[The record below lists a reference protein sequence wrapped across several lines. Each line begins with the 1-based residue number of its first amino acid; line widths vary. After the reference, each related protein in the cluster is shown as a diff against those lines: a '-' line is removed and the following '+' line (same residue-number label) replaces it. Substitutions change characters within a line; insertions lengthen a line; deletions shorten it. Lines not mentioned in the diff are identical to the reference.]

1 MKPLMKQQKR
11 VELEAMS
18 NIGVSANR
26 LEIMQIAKAV
36 AEEKAIDK
44 SIVIE
49 AMQEAIEKAAKSR
62 YGQEHD
68 IRAIID
74 EESGEQ
80 SLWRVQ
86 TVVADDAVE
95 DPDQEL
101 RLTDAKKIDATLEI
115 GDELKEELPPF
126 DFGRVAAQTAK
137 QVIMQKVRDAERQ
150 RQFDEYKDRE
160 GEIINGIVKRVE
172 YGHVIVDLGRA
183 EGIIRRNDGIPREN
197 FQPNDRVRA
206 YLYKVSRE
214 IKGPQIFL
222 SRAHPDFMIK
232 LFAAEVPEVY
242 EGVIEIKSCARDAGS
257 RAKIGVFSNDS
268 SIDPVGACVGMRGAR
283 VQAVV
288 GELSGEKI
296 DIIPW
301 NYDDA
306 TFIVNALQ
314 PAEVTKVILDED
326 EQRVEVVVADDQFPL
341 AIGRR
346 GQNVRLASQ
355 LTGWQIDLTTETDD
369 SERYQKDF
377 QRRTELFMTAL
388 DADET
393 LAQLLASE
401 GFETVEEIAYVSA
414 EDFMQVEGFDE
425 DVAAEIQERAREYL
439 EKLAEELNAKRLELG
454 VEDAV
459 MDLDG
464 MTPAFAVKLGEN
476 DIKSVD
482 DVAGLV
488 PDDITGW
495 RENGPD
501 GKPVWQDGI
510 LKKGEMRKD
519 DAQLFIMKARVLA
532 GWIEPEALEQLEA
545 EMAAEAV
552 AEELELSEEERA
564 LLALGELGNA
574 SEESEEEVEV
584 ELDLSDEDLMAEI
597 EGLDLDED
605 LLAEGGDDAAS
616 KE

>member
-1 MKPLMKQQKR
+1 
-11 VELEAMS
+11 MS
-18 NIGVSANR
+18 TIGVSANR
-26 LEIMQIAKAV
+26 LEILQIAKAV
-36 AEEKAIDK
+36 AEEKAIDR

-68 IRAIID
+68 IRAVID
-74 EESGEQ
+74 ADTGEQ
-80 SLWRVQ
+80 SLWRIQ
-86 TVVADDAVE
+86 TVVADKDIE
-95 DPDQEL
+95 DESMQIT
-101 RLTDAKKIDATLEI
+101 LTDAQKIDGDLDV
-115 GDELKEELPPF
+115 GDEIKEELPPF

-137 QVIMQKVRDAERQ
+137 QVIMQKVRDAERD
-150 RQFDEYKDRE
+150 RQYEEYKDRV
-160 GEIINGIVKRVE
+160 GEVINGIVKRVE

-183 EGIIRRNDGIPREN
+183 EGVIRRNDGIPREN

-214 IKGPQIFL
+214 VKGQQIFL
-222 SRAHPDFMIK
+222 SRAAPEFMVK
-232 LFAAEVPEVY
+232 LFAQEVPEVY
-242 EGVIEIKSCARDAGS
+242 DGVIEIKACSRDPGS
-257 RAKIGVFSNDS
+257 RAKIGVISNDS

-314 PAEVTKVILDED
+314 PAEVSKVVLDED

-355 LTGWQIDLTTETDD
+355 LTGWQIDLITETDD
-369 SERYQKDF
+369 SERYQRDF
-377 QRRTELFMTAL
+377 AERTALFMKAL

-401 GFETVEEIAYVSA
+401 GFDTVEEIAYVA
-414 EDFMQVEGFDE
+414 PEDFIQIDGFDE
-425 DVAAEIQERAREYL
+425 EVAAELQARAQDYL
-439 EKLAEELNAKRLELG
+439 ERLAAEQNERRKELG

-459 MDLDG
+459 MELDS
-464 MTPAFAVKLGEN
+464 MTPGFAVKLGEN
-476 DIKSVD
+476 DVKTVE

-495 RENGPD
+495 REPGPD
-501 GKPVWQDGI
+501 GKPVFQPGI

-519 DAQLFIMKARVLA
+519 DAQIFIMKARVQV
-532 GWIEPEALEQLEA
+532 GWIEPEALAELEA
-545 EMAAEAV
+545 QQAADQLGEEMD
-552 AEELELSEEERA
+552 LTEEEKA
-564 LLALGELGNA
+564 LLALGELGSSDD
-574 SEESEEEVEV
+574 SEELEI
-584 ELDLSDEDLMAEI
+584 DLEALA
-597 EGLDLDED
+597 
-605 LLAEGGDDAAS
+605 AEGGDEAAPQ
-616 KE
+616 E

>member
-1 MKPLMKQQKR
+1 
-11 VELEAMS
+11 MS
-18 NIGVSANR
+18 TVGVSANR
-26 LEIMQIAKAV
+26 MEIMQIAKAV
-36 AEEKAIDK
+36 AEEKSIDK
-44 SIVIE
+44 AIVIE
-49 AMQEAIEKAAKSR
+49 AMEEAIEKAAKSR
-62 YGQEHD
+62 YGQEHH

-74 EESGEQ
+74 TETGEQ
-80 SLWRVQ
+80 SLWRIQ
-86 TVVADDAVE
+86 TVVADDALE
-95 DPDQEL
+95 DPAQEL
-101 RLTDAKKIDATLEI
+101 TLSDARKLEADIEI
-115 GDELKEELPPF
+115 GGEIKEELPPF

-137 QVIMQKVRDAERQ
+137 QVIVQKVRDAERE
-150 RQFDEYKDRE
+150 RQFNEYKDRE
-160 GEIINGIVKRVE
+160 GEVINGIVKRVE

-222 SRAHPDFMIK
+222 SRAHPEFMIK

-257 RAKIGVFSNDS
+257 RAKIGVISNDS

-314 PAEVTKVILDED
+314 PAEVTKVILDE
-326 EQRVEVVVADDQFPL
+326 EEHRVEVVVADDQFPL

-355 LTGWQIDLTTETDD
+355 LSGWQIDLVTESAD
-369 SERYQKDF
+369 SERYQKEF
-377 QRRTELFMTAL
+377 QARTDLFMAAL

-401 GFETVEEIAYVSA
+401 GFESVEEIAYVAA

-425 DVAAEIQERAREYL
+425 AVAAEIQERAREYL
-439 EKLAEELNAKRLELG
+439 EKLAEEQNIKRTEMG

-459 MDLDG
+459 MELEG
-464 MTPAFAVKLGEN
+464 MTLGFAVKLGEN
-476 DIKSVD
+476 DIKNVE

-495 RENGPD
+495 REPGPD

-510 LKKGEMRKD
+510 LKKGDMRKD
-519 DAQLFIMKARVLA
+519 DAQIFIMKARVIA

-545 EMAAEAV
+545 EMAADALT
-552 AEELELSEEERA
+552 EEMDLTEEERA
-564 LLALGELGNA
+564 LLALGELGKGGDSSA
-574 SEESEEEVEV
+574 APAE
-584 ELDLSDEDLMAEI
+584 DEMEF
-597 EGLDLDED
+597 DLDA
-605 LLAEGGDDAAS
+605 LAATGDVTGGGDDAAD
-616 KE
+616 EQ

>member
-1 MKPLMKQQKR
+1 
-11 VELEAMS
+11 MS
-18 NIGVSANR
+18 TVGVSANR
-26 LEIMQIAKAV
+26 LEILQIAKAV

-44 SIVIE
+44 NIVIE

-62 YGQEHD
+62 YGQDHD

-74 EESGEQ
+74 PETGEQ
-80 SLWRVQ
+80 SLWRIQ
-86 TVVADDAVE
+86 TVVTDAEIE
-95 DPDQEL
+95 DEIQQIT
-101 RLTDAKKIDATLEI
+101 LTDAKKLDASLEL
-115 GDELKEELPPF
+115 GDEIKEELPPF

-137 QVIMQKVRDAERQ
+137 QVIMQKVRDAERE
-150 RQFDEYKDRE
+150 RQFNEYKDRE
-160 GEIINGIVKRVE
+160 GEIINGVVKRVE

-183 EGIIRRNDGIPREN
+183 EAIIRRNDGIPREN

-214 IKGPQIFL
+214 VKGPQIFL
-222 SRAHPDFMIK
+222 SRAHPDFMIR
-232 LFAAEVPEVY
+232 LFAQEVPEVY
-242 EGVIEIKSCARDAGS
+242 EGTIEIKACARDPGS
-257 RAKIGVFSNDS
+257 RAKIGVFSNDN

-288 GELSGEKI
+288 SELSGEKI

-301 NYDDA
+301 SHDEA

-314 PAEVTKVILDED
+314 PAEVSKVVLDED

-355 LTGWQIDLTTETDD
+355 LTGWQIDLITETAD

-377 QRRTELFMTAL
+377 QERTELFMRAL

-401 GFETVEEIAYVSA
+401 GFESVEEIAYVA
-414 EDFMQVEGFDE
+414 PEDFIQIEGFDE
-425 DVAAEIQERAREYL
+425 DVADEIQERAREYL
-439 EKLAEELNAKRLELG
+439 EKLAIEQDGRRRELG

-459 MDLDG
+459 MELPG
-464 MTPAFAVKLGEN
+464 MTPGFAVKLGEN
-476 DIKSVD
+476 DVKTVE

-488 PDDITGW
+488 PDDITGY
-495 RENGPD
+495 REPGPD
-501 GKPVWQDGI
+501 GKPVWVDGI

-519 DAQLFIMKARVLA
+519 DAQIFIMKTRVA
-532 GWIEPEALEQLEA
+532 VGWIEQADLDALEAQ
-545 EMAAEAV
+545 MAADQLG
-552 AEELELSEEERA
+552 EEMNLTDEEKA
-564 LLALGELGNA
+564 LLALGELGGGGDSNA
-574 SEESEEEVEV
+574 AQSGEVFAEMDEA
-584 ELDLSDEDLMAEI
+584 ELEAAAEDMDF
-597 EGLDLDED
+597 DLDA
-605 LLAEGGDDAAS
+605 LAELGGADDS
-616 KE
+616 EKSE

>member
-1 MKPLMKQQKR
+1 
-11 VELEAMS
+11 MS
-18 NIGVSANR
+18 TIGVSANR
-26 LEIMQIAKAV
+26 LEILQIAKAV
-36 AEEKAIDK
+36 AEEKSIDQ

-49 AMQEAIEKAAKSR
+49 AMQEAIEKAAKSK
-62 YGQEHD
+62 YGQELD

-74 EESGEQ
+74 TTTGEQ
-80 SLWRVQ
+80 SLWRIQ
-86 TVVADDAVE
+86 TVVEDAAIE
-95 DPDQEL
+95 DETL
-101 RLTDAKKIDATLEI
+101 EIMLSDAKKIDATLEA
-115 GDELKEELPPF
+115 GDEIKEELPPF

-137 QVIMQKVRDAERQ
+137 QVIMQKVRDAERE
-150 RQFDEYKDRE
+150 RQFNEYKDRV
-160 GEIINGIVKRVE
+160 GEVINGIVKRVE

-206 YLYKVSRE
+206 YLYKVTRE

-222 SRAHPDFMIK
+222 SRAAPEFMVK
-232 LFAAEVPEVY
+232 LFAQEVPEVY
-242 EGVIEIKSCARDAGS
+242 DGVIELRACARDAGS
-257 RAKIGVFSNDS
+257 RAKIGVISNDS
-268 SIDPVGACVGMRGAR
+268 GIDPVGACVGMRGAR

-314 PAEVTKVILDED
+314 PAEVSKVVLDED
-326 EQRVEVVVADDQFPL
+326 EHRVEVVVADDQFPL

-355 LTGWQIDLTTETDD
+355 LTGWQIDLVTESAD
-369 SERYQKDF
+369 SERYQREF
-377 QRRTELFMTAL
+377 QERTDLFMKAL

-414 EDFMQVEGFDE
+414 EDFIQIEGFDE
-425 DVAAEIQERAREYL
+425 DVANELQTRAREFL
-439 EKLAEELNAKRLELG
+439 ERQAAENDAKRKELG

-459 MDLDG
+459 MELES
-464 MTPAFAVKLGEN
+464 MTPAFAVKLGNEGV
-476 DIKSVD
+476 KSVD

-495 RENGPD
+495 REPGPD
-501 GKPVWQDGI
+501 GKPVWVEGI

-519 DAQLFIMKARVLA
+519 DAQMFIMKARVIA
-532 GWIEPEALEQLEA
+532 GWVEPEALEQLQADLTEEEA
-545 EMAAEAV
+545 PD
-552 AEELELSEEERA
+552 LTEEERA
-564 LLALGELGNA
+564 LLALGDLGGVDAADAAAAEDAA
-574 SEESEEEVEV
+574 SA
-584 ELDLSDEDLMAEI
+584 D
-597 EGLDLDED
+597 DLDFD
-605 LLAEGGDDAAS
+605 LEALAAEGGDEEAAP

>member
-1 MKPLMKQQKR
+1 
-11 VELEAMS
+11 MS
-18 NIGVSANR
+18 AIGVSANR
-26 LEIMQIAKAV
+26 LEILQIAKAV
-36 AEEKAIDK
+36 AEEKSIDQ

-49 AMQEAIEKAAKSR
+49 AMQEAIEKAAKAK

-68 IRAIID
+68 IRAQIDPVTGEQTLLRVLTVVSD
-74 EESGEQ
+74 EEF
-80 SLWRVQ
+80 
-86 TVVADDAVE
+86 E
-95 DPDQEL
+95 DEAKQL
-101 RLTDAKKIDATLEI
+101 RLAEAKKIDPALEI
-115 GDELKEELPPF
+115 GSELTEELPPF

-137 QVIMQKVRDAERQ
+137 QVIMQKVRDAERE
-150 RQFDEYKDRE
+150 RQYNEYKDRV
-160 GEIINGIVKRVE
+160 GEIISGVVKRVE

-214 IKGPQIFL
+214 TKGPQIFL
-222 SRAHPDFMIK
+222 SRAAPDFMIR
-232 LFAAEVPEVY
+232 LFAQEVPEVY
-242 EGVIEIKSCARDAGS
+242 EGVIEIKACARDPGS
-257 RAKIGVFSNDS
+257 RAKIGVISNDS

-301 NYDDA
+301 SYDDA

-314 PAEVTKVILDED
+314 PAEVSKVVLDE
-326 EQRVEVVVADDQFPL
+326 EERRVEVVVADDQFPL

-355 LTGWQIDLTTETDD
+355 LTGWQIDLITESAD
-369 SERYQKDF
+369 SERYQREF
-377 QRRTELFMTAL
+377 QERTELFMKAL

-401 GFETVEEIAYVSA
+401 GFETVEEIAYVA
-414 EDFMQVEGFDE
+414 PEDFISIEGFDE
-425 DVAAEIQERAREYL
+425 DVAAELQERAREYL
-439 EKLAEELNAKRLELG
+439 DRLAAENDAKRKELG

-459 MDLDG
+459 MELEG
-464 MTPAFAVKLGEN
+464 MNPSFAVRLGEEGV
-476 DIKSVD
+476 KTLD

-495 RENGPD
+495 REPGPD
-501 GKPVWQDGI
+501 GKPVWVEGV

-519 DAQLFIMKARVLA
+519 DAQMFIMRARVAA
-532 GWIEPEALEQLEA
+532 GWIEPDAIEQMLAAQKEA
-545 EMAAEAV
+545 EAPQ
-552 AEELELSEEERA
+552 ELTEEERA
-564 LLALGELGNA
+564 LLALNTIESGDNEEIDLG
-574 SEESEEEVEV
+574 
-584 ELDLSDEDLMAEI
+584 DLGDLGDI
-597 EGLDLDED
+597 DLEA
-605 LLAEGGDDAAS
+605 LAAEGGDDEAAP

>member
-1 MKPLMKQQKR
+1 
-11 VELEAMS
+11 MS
-18 NIGVSANR
+18 TVGVSANR
-26 LEIMQIAKAV
+26 LEILQIAKAV
-36 AEEKAIDK
+36 AEEKSIDR
-44 SIVIE
+44 SIVIG

-68 IRAIID
+68 IRAVID
-74 EESGEQ
+74 ADTGEQ
-80 SLWRVQ
+80 TLWRVQ
-86 TVVADDAVE
+86 TVVADDEVE
-95 DPDQEL
+95 DPAQQL
-101 RLTDAKKIDATLEI
+101 ALTEAKKIDASYEVGTEI
-115 GDELKEELPPF
+115 KEELPPF

-137 QVIMQKVRDAERQ
+137 QVIMQKVRDAERE
-150 RQFDEYKDRE
+150 RQYDEYRDRV

-214 IKGPQIFL
+214 TKGPQIFL
-222 SRAHPDFMIK
+222 SRAHPDFMVK
-232 LFAAEVPEVY
+232 LFAQEVPEVY
-242 EGVIEIKSCARDAGS
+242 DGVIEIRACARDAGS
-257 RAKIGVFSNDS
+257 RAKIGVISNDS

-301 NYDDA
+301 NYDAA

-314 PAEVTKVILDED
+314 PAEVSKVVLDED

-355 LTGWQIDLTTETDD
+355 LTGWQIDLVTETAD

-377 QRRTELFMTAL
+377 QARTELFMKAL

-401 GFETVEEIAYVSA
+401 GFESVEEIAYVA
-414 EDFMQVEGFDE
+414 PEDFISIDGFDLE
-425 DVAAEIQERAREYL
+425 VANEIQERAREYL
-439 EKLAEELNAKRLELG
+439 ENLAAEQDARRKELG
-454 VEDAV
+454 VEDSV
-459 MDLDG
+459 MELEG
-464 MTPAFAVKLGEN
+464 MTVAFAVKFGEN
-476 DIKSVD
+476 EVATLEDI
-482 DVAGLV
+482 AGLV

-495 RENGPD
+495 REPGPD
-501 GKPVWQDGI
+501 GKPVFKEGI

-519 DAQLFIMKARVLA
+519 EAQIFIMRARVAA
-532 GWIEPEALEQLEA
+532 GWVEPEALEQLEA
-545 EMAAEAV
+545 DMAAEAEGEM
-552 AEELELSEEERA
+552 ADLSEEERA
-564 LLALGELGNA
+564 LLALGDIGKGGNEADEELA
-574 SEESEEEVEV
+574 EEE
-584 ELDLSDEDLMAEI
+584 LI
-597 EGLDLDED
+597 FDLDALAAEEAGDDTAED
-605 LLAEGGDDAAS
+605 GDDADS
-616 KE
+616 RE

>member
-1 MKPLMKQQKR
+1 
-11 VELEAMS
+11 MS
-18 NIGVSANR
+18 AIGVSANR
-26 LEIMQIAKAV
+26 LEILQIAKAV
-36 AEEKAIDK
+36 AEEKSIDRA
-44 SIVIE
+44 IVIE

-74 EESGEQ
+74 AETGEQ

-86 TVVADDAVE
+86 TVVADDDEEVE
-95 DPDQEL
+95 EEAQVL
-101 RLTDAKKIDATLEI
+101 RLTEAKKVDANLEI

-137 QVIMQKVRDAERQ
+137 QVIMQKVRDAERE
-150 RQFDEYKDRE
+150 RQYEEYKDRV
-160 GEIINGIVKRVE
+160 GEVINGIVKRVE

-183 EGIIRRNDGIPREN
+183 EGYIRRNDGIPREN

-214 IKGPQIFL
+214 VKGPQIFL
-222 SRAHPDFMIK
+222 SRAAPEYMVR
-232 LFAAEVPEVY
+232 LFAQEVPEVY
-242 EGVIEIKSCARDAGS
+242 DGVIEIKACARDPGS
-257 RAKIGVFSNDS
+257 RAKIGVISNDS

-314 PAEVTKVILDED
+314 PAEVSKVVLDED
-326 EQRVEVVVADDQFPL
+326 ERRVEVVVADDQFPL

-355 LTGWQIDLTTETDD
+355 LTGWQIDLITESAD

-377 QRRTELFMTAL
+377 QERTELFMKAL

-401 GFETVEEIAYVSA
+401 GFETVEEIAYVAA
-414 EDFMQVEGFDE
+414 EDFIQIEGFDE
-425 DVAAEIQERAREYL
+425 DVAAELQARAQDYL
-439 EKLAEELNAKRLELG
+439 ERLAEENDARRKELG

-459 MDLDG
+459 MELEG
-464 MTPAFAVKLGEN
+464 MSPAFAVKLGQN
-476 DIKSVD
+476 DVKTVE

-495 RENGPD
+495 REPGPD
-501 GKPVWQDGI
+501 GKPVFVEGI

-519 DAQLFIMKARVLA
+519 DAQIFIMKTRVQV
-532 GWIEPEALEQLEA
+532 GWIEQEALDALQA
-545 EMAAEAV
+545 EMAAEQLG
-552 AEELELSEEERA
+552 EEMDLTEEERA
-564 LLALGELGNA
+564 LLALGELGSGDNA
-574 SEESEEEVEV
+574 EAIEELEF
-584 ELDLSDEDLMAEI
+584 DLEALA
-597 EGLDLDED
+597 
-605 LLAEGGDDAAS
+605 AEGGDEAAPQ
-616 KE
+616 E